1 MTPPVGDF
9 SSPANVRMFAY
20 MRSTPPTP
28 HTWLPQ
34 PLHRVLVVTVDH
46 GLADALAEALAVW
59 GYATAHVTSTEE
71 AIVACEVLHPSIV
84 LLDLLGD
91 AALTSL
97 LGALHSVLRRD
108 TPPMVV
114 LSEEPPRTRRGED
127 VVTVQT
133 PFVME
138 DLQLA
143 LEEACRDGRMLV
155 H

>member
-1 MTPPVGDF
+1 
-9 SSPANVRMFAY
+9 

-28 HTWLPQ
+28 HAWLPQ

-46 GLADALAEALAVW
+46 GLAEALAEALAVW
-59 GYATAHVTSTEE
+59 GYSTAHVTSAEE

-91 AALTSL
+91 AALASL
-97 LGALHSVLRRD
+97 LGALHSVLRWD
-108 TPPMVV
+108 APPMVV

-127 VVTVQT
+127 VLTVRT
-133 PFVME
+133 PFVLD

-143 LEEACRDGRMLV
+143 LEQACRDGRMLL